1 MRNRAIHQFRAV
13 LWGTFALALLCA
25 APAYA
30 EIYRYVDEAGKVHY
44 VESINKVPEQYRD
57 QARPISG
64 DKMPSY
70 KGRKPTSRPGPAPV
84 PSGRSTR
91 SLLGDNQGRTQ
102 AYWCGERARIE
113 AELKQVNGRLE
124 TLESRG
130 PVNVDQAAGLKAL
143 YQIQQEIKKLKEQQ
157 ATLEAELEELPNT
170 VRKAGGNPGWVKGV
184 SCPTDGPRT
193 ISEVGA
199 DADENE
205 KQTREYWESLKK
217 NLEEKRARIER
228 SIERAESEV
237 ISNAGQEYDPV
248 VAAQNDMLYED
259 LDQLRGDLAE
269 VERELAELPA
279 KAEAAG
285 VPRSWV
291 E

>member
-13 LWGTFALALLCA
+13 LWGAFALALLCA
-25 APAYA
+25 VPAHA

-57 QARPISG
+57 QVRPISG

-70 KGRKPTSRPGPAPV
+70 KGRTPTSRPGPAPV

-157 ATLEAELEELPNT
+157 AALEAELEELPNT
-170 VRKAGGNPGWVKGV
+170 VRKAGGNPGWVKGLH
-184 SCPTDGPRT
+184 CPTDGPKT

-205 KQTREYWESLKK
+205 KQTREYWENLKK

-237 ISNAGQEYDPV
+237 IANAGQEYDPV